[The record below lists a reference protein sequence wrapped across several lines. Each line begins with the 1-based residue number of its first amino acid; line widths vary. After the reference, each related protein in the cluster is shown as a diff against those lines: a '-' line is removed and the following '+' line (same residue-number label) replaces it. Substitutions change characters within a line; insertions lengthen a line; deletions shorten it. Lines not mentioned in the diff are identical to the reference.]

1 MTGFEEGMNREVW
14 KRGEEVDCD
23 GGKTMGVG
31 GEIQPQDVSFFFFF
45 LFFLLCFVAPLP
57 VIAAVSLAVGKSA
70 EEWAQVK

>member
-31 GEIQPQDVSFFFFF
+31 GEIQPQDVSFFFF
-45 LFFLLCFVAPLP
+45 LSFFSVVFCSSASCNCCC
-57 VIAAVSLAVGKSA
+57 ITSSWQERRGVGPG
-70 EEWAQVK
+70 

>member
-14 KRGEEVDCD
+14 KRGEEVDCN

-31 GEIQPQDVSFFFFF
+31 GEIQPQDVSFFYFFR
-45 LFFLLCFVAPLP
+45 LCFVALLP

-70 EEWAQVK
+70 EEWARVK